1 LSRQRPHLT
10 STSGWAP
17 RSVGKRANAPSRSNI
32 RRLVTNRPLV
42 STDWASLI
50 MDLIGVA
57 FLLLVAFAAGF
68 LTRANISRRRRA
80 TARHLR
86 GDS

>member
-32 RRLVTNRPLV
+32 R
-42 STDWASLI
+42 
-50 MDLIGVA
+50 
-57 FLLLVAFAAGF
+57 
-68 LTRANISRRRRA
+68 
-80 TARHLR
+80 
-86 GDS
+86 